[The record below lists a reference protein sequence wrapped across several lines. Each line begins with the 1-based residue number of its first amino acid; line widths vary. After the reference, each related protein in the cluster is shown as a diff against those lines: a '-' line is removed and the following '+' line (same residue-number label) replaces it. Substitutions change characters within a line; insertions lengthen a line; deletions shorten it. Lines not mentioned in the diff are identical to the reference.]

1 MQIETEGIVVKTVK
15 YGEADTILT
24 IVSQKLGKITVFTKA
39 SKRVKSPL
47 MSASQIFAYSNFV
60 LTHQSGS
67 YRLQRVELIKN
78 YYKIS
83 TDLDKFFYASYFM
96 ELSEKLMIE
105 HQTNIKLFNLLKDT
119 LDILLELDT
128 QKLELMR
135 IIYEL
140 KILECSGF
148 KPEVLKCANC
158 GIIQLER
165 SRYFSII
172 EGGVI
177 CSKCKNEVSP
187 VMKFDPATIRF
198 IQYVY
203 ANDIEVVINAKVSQI
218 IFDELKLLL
227 FHYTKEYLG
236 SLNLKSINFIDN
248 Y

>member
-96 ELSEKLMIE
+96 ELSKKLMIE
-105 HQTNIKLFNLLKDT
+105 HQTNIKLFNLLK
-119 LDILLELDT
+119 
-128 QKLELMR
+128 K
-135 IIYEL
+135 
-140 KILECSGF
+140 
-148 KPEVLKCANC
+148 
-158 GIIQLER
+158 ER
-165 SRYFSII
+165 
-172 EGGVI
+172 
-177 CSKCKNEVSP
+177 P
-187 VMKFDPATIRF
+187 
-198 IQYVY
+198 
-203 ANDIEVVINAKVSQI
+203 
-218 IFDELKLLL
+218 
-227 FHYTKEYLG
+227 
-236 SLNLKSINFIDN
+236 
-248 Y
+248 

>member
-1 MQIETEGIVVKTVK
+1 
-15 YGEADTILT
+15 
-24 IVSQKLGKITVFTKA
+24 
-39 SKRVKSPL
+39 

-148 KPEVLKCANC
+148 KPEVLK
-158 GIIQLER
+158 
-165 SRYFSII
+165 
-172 EGGVI
+172 
-177 CSKCKNEVSP
+177 
-187 VMKFDPATIRF
+187 
-198 IQYVY
+198 
-203 ANDIEVVINAKVSQI
+203 
-218 IFDELKLLL
+218 
-227 FHYTKEYLG
+227 
-236 SLNLKSINFIDN
+236 
-248 Y
+248 